1 MLMDLGDL
9 KTWTDGL
16 AVVTGAPHIVV
27 PLVIGAW
34 GFGWWLKGAITE
46 GQIKE
51 RDERLELAKE
61 RVAFAAEK
69 EAEVTKRVAEL
80 EKKAAAGAPKEELAA
95 LSASVDASLGEL
107 KAANTATSHV
117 LNAEGGSFSIKVGE
131 AVLTVRDV
139 DGKIVGRNG

>member
-1 MLMDLGDL
+1 MDLGSL

-16 AVVTGAPHIVV
+16 AVVAGAPHIVA
-27 PLVIGAW
+27 PLVVGAW
-34 GFGWWLKGAITE
+34 GFGWWLKGSITE

-69 EAEVTKRVAEL
+69 EAEVTKRFEEL

-95 LSASVDASLGEL
+95 LSANVDASLGEL
-107 KAANTATSHV
+107 KAANTATAYV
-117 LNAEGGSFSIKVGE
+117 LKAESGSFSVKGGE

-139 DGKIVGRNG
+139 DGKIVRRNG